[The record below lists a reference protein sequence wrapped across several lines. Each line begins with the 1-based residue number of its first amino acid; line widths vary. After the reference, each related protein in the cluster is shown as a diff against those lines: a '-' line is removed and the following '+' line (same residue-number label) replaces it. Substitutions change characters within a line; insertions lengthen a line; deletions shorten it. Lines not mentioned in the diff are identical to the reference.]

1 MGTGRVENEYAV
13 NEYFIEIQ
21 RLTKE
26 LKKNKNKRESDRVKL
41 QKRLTTQV
49 RACDNTREAANRAL
63 ECVLEV
69 YPEAL
74 SLITESSL
82 KGNTPTNSPLS
93 PSMNGRR
100 GGGGG
105 KVTGKSSPM
114 SLILEQGGRVRRA
127 EKTSRTGGMSMSTTK
142 SDTSKH
148 SKHSKHSNTL
158 HSSSSHTNI
167 LDILE
172 WTPAQ
177 VGAWL
182 ANEVNLPHLV
192 PKFVSEA
199 VDGQLLLTLT
209 DADLAGEL
217 GMMDQSR
224 ERSVDDDIHAVERKR
239 VLDAIKTLR
248 TKNKEDRKKREAEA
262 IATKEAA
269 ANKMTSPSRSPK
281 STGRALLSPSM
292 TSPSQLERRLSHI
305 ETDSERVELLTQEL
319 LSMQVHHTT
328 LRQQHSAL
336 STNLEREK
344 EQSKKMRVKHQQ
356 ERKEFERK
364 MIQEQQQQGQQQQ
377 NQRAPKKI
385 QMEIPAFIPALRS
398 ASTVVDPAIE
408 AAPKEAAAKE
418 AAAKDKKARL
428 KAMFA
433 VNEIPSF
440 HTVRPPKGLVTK
452 HEPRKVTM
460 SEIKTIL
467 KTPTF
472 SSSPTKHVL
481 QKKDAGKKLTF
492 LPPEQNS
499 LAIIPRVPEDQ
510 NEELWWTMADLDIS
524 SAEADQENMVEE
536 LEKLEELRLKQ
547 GGQLTRQQQQTE
559 NELQMQLELQGYD
572 MSQMDP
578 EMQQQLLM
586 SMDPM
591 MMYGMEPGDEEDM
604 EGDQWLPPDTAF
616 LQQQQEQGGQPWGGG
631 VVFAGD
637 DDYDEYQEY
646 QDEEEQMQE
655 QMQEQKAKQTR
666 IGNSNGNST
675 SGSSKQGTPGQKH
688 GSPSSKNKN
697 VIPTG
702 GGMNSP
708 TADHEEVMDETISDA
723 SFEIGDSDEDDDAF

>member
-114 SLILEQGGRVRRA
+114 SLILEQGGRVR
-127 EKTSRTGGMSMSTTK
+127 KTSRTGGMSMSTTK

-148 SKHSKHSNTL
+148 SKHSKYSKHSNTL
-158 HSSSSHTNI
+158 HSSSSHSSSSHTN
-167 LDILE
+167 ILE

-248 TKNKEDRKKREAEA
+248 TKNKKDRKKREAEA

-328 LRQQHSAL
+328 LRQQ
-336 STNLEREK
+336 
-344 EQSKKMRVKHQQ
+344 
-356 ERKEFERK
+356 
-364 MIQEQQQQGQQQQ
+364 QGQQQQ

-385 QMEIPAFIPALRS
+385 QMEIPAFIPAFRS
-398 ASTVVDPAIE
+398 ASTVVDPAI
-408 AAPKEAAAKE
+408 EAAAKE

-481 QKKDAGKKLTF
+481 QNEYAVNEYFIEIQRLTK
-492 LPPEQNS
+492 
-499 LAIIPRVPEDQ
+499 
-510 NEELWWTMADLDIS
+510 EL
-524 SAEADQENMVEE
+524 
-536 LEKLEELRLKQ
+536 
-547 GGQLTRQQQQTE
+547 
-559 NELQMQLELQGYD
+559 
-572 MSQMDP
+572 
-578 EMQQQLLM
+578 
-586 SMDPM
+586 
-591 MMYGMEPGDEEDM
+591 
-604 EGDQWLPPDTAF
+604 
-616 LQQQQEQGGQPWGGG
+616 
-631 VVFAGD
+631 
-637 DDYDEYQEY
+637 
-646 QDEEEQMQE
+646 
-655 QMQEQKAKQTR
+655 
-666 IGNSNGNST
+666 
-675 SGSSKQGTPGQKH
+675 
-688 GSPSSKNKN
+688 
-697 VIPTG
+697 
-702 GGMNSP
+702 
-708 TADHEEVMDETISDA
+708 
-723 SFEIGDSDEDDDAF
+723 